1 VFKDVIGHEDI
12 KQRLIT
18 SLRTG
23 RISHAQLFAGETGY
37 GSLALAL
44 AFAQYVFCTGDK
56 KEDACG
62 ECPSC
67 RKIQKYIHPDL
78 HFVFP
83 VVRKTKSP
91 VSDEYINEW
100 RRLLTRTNYFGL
112 EESEKLLFL
121 AIVTGETWKKLR
133 RGLITKMLIDVPGTG
148 VSFIVPLS
156 SVGGRKTLQ
165 FLVNEQEFE
174 KEEETSM
181 KDTDYELLVAI
192 ANQGYIDTVMDAAR
206 SAKAGGGTVIHAK
219 GTGMELAKKY
229 LGVSLVEEKEV
240 ILIVTKSREK
250 NQIMKA
256 IMEQAGL
263 DSKERTIVFSL
274 PVTSVAGIRML
285 EEDIQDDLL

>member
-1 VFKDVIGHEDI
+1 ME
-12 KQRLIT
+12 
-18 SLRTG
+18 
-23 RISHAQLFAGETGY
+23 
-37 GSLALAL
+37 
-44 AFAQYVFCTGDK
+44 
-56 KEDACG
+56 
-62 ECPSC
+62 
-67 RKIQKYIHPDL
+67 
-78 HFVFP
+78 
-83 VVRKTKSP
+83 
-91 VSDEYINEW
+91 
-100 RRLLTRTNYFGL
+100 
-112 EESEKLLFL
+112 
-121 AIVTGETWKKLR
+121 KLR

-174 KEEETSM
+174 KEEETTM

-285 EEDIQDDLL
+285 EEDIQDDSL

>member
-1 VFKDVIGHEDI
+1 
-12 KQRLIT
+12 
-18 SLRTG
+18 
-23 RISHAQLFAGETGY
+23 
-37 GSLALAL
+37 
-44 AFAQYVFCTGDK
+44 
-56 KEDACG
+56 
-62 ECPSC
+62 
-67 RKIQKYIHPDL
+67 
-78 HFVFP
+78 
-83 VVRKTKSP
+83 
-91 VSDEYINEW
+91 
-100 RRLLTRTNYFGL
+100 
-112 EESEKLLFL
+112 
-121 AIVTGETWKKLR
+121 
-133 RGLITKMLIDVPGTG
+133 
-148 VSFIVPLS
+148 
-156 SVGGRKTLQ
+156 
-165 FLVNEQEFE
+165 
-174 KEEETSM
+174 M

-256 IMEQAGL
+256 IMEQVGL

>member
-1 VFKDVIGHEDI
+1 
-12 KQRLIT
+12 
-18 SLRTG
+18 
-23 RISHAQLFAGETGY
+23 
-37 GSLALAL
+37 
-44 AFAQYVFCTGDK
+44 
-56 KEDACG
+56 
-62 ECPSC
+62 
-67 RKIQKYIHPDL
+67 
-78 HFVFP
+78 
-83 VVRKTKSP
+83 
-91 VSDEYINEW
+91 
-100 RRLLTRTNYFGL
+100 
-112 EESEKLLFL
+112 
-121 AIVTGETWKKLR
+121 
-133 RGLITKMLIDVPGTG
+133 
-148 VSFIVPLS
+148 
-156 SVGGRKTLQ
+156 
-165 FLVNEQEFE
+165 
-174 KEEETSM
+174 M

-274 PVTSVAGIRML
+274 PVTSVVGIRML

>member
-1 VFKDVIGHEDI
+1 
-12 KQRLIT
+12 
-18 SLRTG
+18 
-23 RISHAQLFAGETGY
+23 
-37 GSLALAL
+37 
-44 AFAQYVFCTGDK
+44 
-56 KEDACG
+56 
-62 ECPSC
+62 
-67 RKIQKYIHPDL
+67 
-78 HFVFP
+78 
-83 VVRKTKSP
+83 
-91 VSDEYINEW
+91 
-100 RRLLTRTNYFGL
+100 
-112 EESEKLLFL
+112 
-121 AIVTGETWKKLR
+121 
-133 RGLITKMLIDVPGTG
+133 
-148 VSFIVPLS
+148 
-156 SVGGRKTLQ
+156 
-165 FLVNEQEFE
+165 
-174 KEEETSM
+174 M
-181 KDTDYELLVAI
+181 KDTDYELLVEI

>member
-1 VFKDVIGHEDI
+1 
-12 KQRLIT
+12 
-18 SLRTG
+18 
-23 RISHAQLFAGETGY
+23 
-37 GSLALAL
+37 
-44 AFAQYVFCTGDK
+44 
-56 KEDACG
+56 
-62 ECPSC
+62 
-67 RKIQKYIHPDL
+67 
-78 HFVFP
+78 
-83 VVRKTKSP
+83 
-91 VSDEYINEW
+91 
-100 RRLLTRTNYFGL
+100 
-112 EESEKLLFL
+112 
-121 AIVTGETWKKLR
+121 
-133 RGLITKMLIDVPGTG
+133 
-148 VSFIVPLS
+148 
-156 SVGGRKTLQ
+156 
-165 FLVNEQEFE
+165 
-174 KEEETSM
+174 M

-274 PVTSVAGIRML
+274 LVTSVAGIRML

>member
-1 VFKDVIGHEDI
+1 
-12 KQRLIT
+12 
-18 SLRTG
+18 
-23 RISHAQLFAGETGY
+23 
-37 GSLALAL
+37 
-44 AFAQYVFCTGDK
+44 
-56 KEDACG
+56 
-62 ECPSC
+62 
-67 RKIQKYIHPDL
+67 
-78 HFVFP
+78 
-83 VVRKTKSP
+83 
-91 VSDEYINEW
+91 
-100 RRLLTRTNYFGL
+100 
-112 EESEKLLFL
+112 
-121 AIVTGETWKKLR
+121 
-133 RGLITKMLIDVPGTG
+133 
-148 VSFIVPLS
+148 
-156 SVGGRKTLQ
+156 
-165 FLVNEQEFE
+165 
-174 KEEETSM
+174 M

-263 DSKERTIVFSL
+263 DSKERTIVFSM

>member
-1 VFKDVIGHEDI
+1 MSKVYMMMTITNRNKRKDFQTFFKEYGLPVFLETIG
-12 KQRLIT
+12 RGT
-18 SLRTG
+18 
-23 RISHAQLFAGETGY
+23 AQSEVL
-37 GSLALAL
+37 
-44 AFAQYVFCTGDK
+44 D
-56 KEDACG
+56 
-62 ECPSC
+62 
-67 RKIQKYIHPDL
+67 
-78 HFVFP
+78 
-83 VVRKTKSP
+83 
-91 VSDEYINEW
+91 
-100 RRLLTRTNYFGL
+100 YFGL

-174 KEEETSM
+174 KEEETAM

-206 SAKAGGGTVIHAK
+206 AAKAGGWTV
-219 GTGMELAKKY
+219 
-229 LGVSLVEEKEV
+229 
-240 ILIVTKSREK
+240 IVTKSREK

>member
-1 VFKDVIGHEDI
+1 
-12 KQRLIT
+12 
-18 SLRTG
+18 
-23 RISHAQLFAGETGY
+23 
-37 GSLALAL
+37 
-44 AFAQYVFCTGDK
+44 
-56 KEDACG
+56 
-62 ECPSC
+62 
-67 RKIQKYIHPDL
+67 
-78 HFVFP
+78 
-83 VVRKTKSP
+83 
-91 VSDEYINEW
+91 
-100 RRLLTRTNYFGL
+100 
-112 EESEKLLFL
+112 
-121 AIVTGETWKKLR
+121 
-133 RGLITKMLIDVPGTG
+133 
-148 VSFIVPLS
+148 
-156 SVGGRKTLQ
+156 
-165 FLVNEQEFE
+165 
-174 KEEETSM
+174 M

-285 EEDIQDDLL
+285 EEDIQDDLYRLPENFMEFSILYKSFFNTSFSISCTALKLRTPTPII

>member
-1 VFKDVIGHEDI
+1 
-12 KQRLIT
+12 
-18 SLRTG
+18 
-23 RISHAQLFAGETGY
+23 
-37 GSLALAL
+37 
-44 AFAQYVFCTGDK
+44 
-56 KEDACG
+56 
-62 ECPSC
+62 
-67 RKIQKYIHPDL
+67 
-78 HFVFP
+78 
-83 VVRKTKSP
+83 
-91 VSDEYINEW
+91 
-100 RRLLTRTNYFGL
+100 
-112 EESEKLLFL
+112 
-121 AIVTGETWKKLR
+121 
-133 RGLITKMLIDVPGTG
+133 
-148 VSFIVPLS
+148 
-156 SVGGRKTLQ
+156 
-165 FLVNEQEFE
+165 
-174 KEEETSM
+174 M
-181 KDTDYELLVAI
+181 KDTDYELLLAI

>member
-1 VFKDVIGHEDI
+1 
-12 KQRLIT
+12 
-18 SLRTG
+18 
-23 RISHAQLFAGETGY
+23 
-37 GSLALAL
+37 
-44 AFAQYVFCTGDK
+44 
-56 KEDACG
+56 
-62 ECPSC
+62 
-67 RKIQKYIHPDL
+67 
-78 HFVFP
+78 
-83 VVRKTKSP
+83 
-91 VSDEYINEW
+91 
-100 RRLLTRTNYFGL
+100 
-112 EESEKLLFL
+112 
-121 AIVTGETWKKLR
+121 
-133 RGLITKMLIDVPGTG
+133 
-148 VSFIVPLS
+148 
-156 SVGGRKTLQ
+156 
-165 FLVNEQEFE
+165 
-174 KEEETSM
+174 M

-263 DSKERTIVFSL
+263 DSKERTILFSL